1 MSHHRWFLTGE
12 LGCQRRTDLLTT
24 QNGNKIAQYGQS
36 HCWPRFLASLGYEN
50 LIFLS
55 VVTTVLVVAGRKPK
69 ATVPKDFKFKN
80 HFNRSAPTEE
90 TFVLKNPGKR
100 GPGRPKRQEQRDE
113 NQDRDV
119 EAGLGEKHILWCT
132 SCFAIFTPNHW
143 MCGSFVAQV
152 VKQKDKV
159 YLMVYLHMVMI
170 RMLQV
175 RILHN

>member
-1 MSHHRWFLTGE
+1 MGSHTAGQDSWPVWVM
-12 LGCQRRTDLLTT
+12 
-24 QNGNKIAQYGQS
+24 KIV
-36 HCWPRFLASLGYEN
+36 
-50 LIFLS
+50 IFLS

-90 TFVLKNPGKR
+90 TFVLQNPGKR

-119 EAGLGEKHILWCT
+119 ESGLGEKHILWCT

-143 MCGSFVAQV
+143 MCASFVAQV
-152 VKQKDKV
+152 VKEKDKV

-170 RMLQV
+170 TMLQV
-175 RILHN
+175 RILHNQACFTEFLLYLSYVMHVFKQQH